1 MVSKRAKQTTTKTT
15 SIHRHHEKKNLQK
28 KDLINNS
35 QEGHGAVVPKNG
47 TLAGHHLSACE
58 SVTEAGAQ
66 NS

>member
-1 MVSKRAKQTTTKTT
+1 MPNKQQQRLPVSIAIT
-15 SIHRHHEKKNLQK
+15 KKNLQK